1 MPRTARPAEGGGKRY
16 PLNMRTTRE
25 IREQLEAAA
34 AASGRSLAQE
44 VEFRL
49 EQSFRIDQAYAAE
62 DAMRKLTAAML
73 DMARK
78 YARGELPLPNEHGE
92 LERYPEAE
100 SYLKAKAGVSDE
112 EEDAFRQR
120 LIDAVGRGE
129 QKRAR
134 GKPEEQVLAEM
145 MFPEV
150 EKDQ

>member
-1 MPRTARPAEGGGKRY
+1 MAIHSA
-16 PLNMRTTRE
+16 
-25 IREQLEAAA
+25 
-34 AASGRSLAQE
+34 
-44 VEFRL
+44 EFRL

-78 YARGELPLPNEHGE
+78 SARGELPLPNEHGE
-92 LERYPEAE
+92 LETYPEAE